1 VRLLVAGQTCALGN
15 KDDALGCSNCGAAFA
30 RGAKF
35 WLTAPHCC
43 RCVCI
48 SCEKVS
54 QPSFPRTSIL
64 NLIRLYT
71 YTFYPYVGSA
81 AECTAERVRRRR
93 ASKRSRQALLRL
105 RTAPRRSRARP
116 F

>member
-1 VRLLVAGQTCALGN
+1 MTDRWRAPAASRHELRFAMEDAVRLLVAGQTCALGN

-48 SCEKVS
+48 SCEKS
-54 QPSFPRTSIL
+54 LSADCSSYFESNSIIYL
-64 NLIRLYT
+64 LI
-71 YTFYPYVGSA
+71 
-81 AECTAERVRRRR
+81 
-93 ASKRSRQALLRL
+93 
-105 RTAPRRSRARP
+105 
-116 F
+116 